1 MPTTTLRTTVTVMA
15 TEEDITV
22 KTDMA
27 TSAKGIRTMEVMES
41 ALAVLDSTPTSVS
54 HTVAMVILTK
64 EDSAHKDLATT
75 VDREVIHHAHPT
87 TSHVVSDMKTTNV
100 HHSATN
106 IQHTYTTTVA
116 ETRVDTAKEVDIT
129 VRTAD
134 TTTRK
139 VMASSVAVA
148 TTSVR
153 TTTAKADIALMEVIV
168 VEDMTPTLNIA

>member
-27 TSAKGIRTMEVMES
+27 TSAKGIRTMEVTEN
-41 ALAVLDSTPTSVS
+41 ALAVLDSTPMSVP
-54 HTVAMVILTK
+54 HTVAMEILTK
-64 EDSAHKDLATT
+64 EDSVHKDLAITA
-75 VDREVIHHAHPT
+75 DREVIHHAHPT

-100 HHSATN
+100 HHSVIST
-106 IQHTYTTTVA
+106 QHTYTATVA
-116 ETRVDTAKEVDIT
+116 ETKEDTVKEVDIT

-134 TTTRK
+134 TTIRK
-139 VMASSVAVA
+139 VTASSVAVA

-153 TTTAKADIALMEVIV
+153 TTTAKADTALMEVMV